1 MQPAVEQEFVPFIA
15 TSSESTAVDIDS
27 REMFTQTEGLD
38 VPVTNVDRIATA
50 ISLLKM
56 VSDELIRVISSLF
69 QQYALTKYD
78 VHVPADFL
86 QLSLIAIRHLNQCGR
101 SNVVYGVAKAI
112 GTMRPDGSDSRLP
125 ARRMPMGMLEYMVK
139 FYNSNTYVKV
149 GNFGWVCTV
158 TILTLVDES

>member
-1 MQPAVEQEFVPFIA
+1 MQPAVEQGSMPIIA
-15 TSSESTAVDIDS
+15 TAESTTVDS

-56 VSDELIRVISSLF
+56 VSDEELMRVISSLF
-69 QQYALTKYD
+69 QQFALTKYD
-78 VHVPADFL
+78 VHIPVDFL

-112 GTMRPDGSDSRLP
+112 GTMRPDRSDSRLP
-125 ARRMPMGMLEYMVK
+125 ARRMPMGLLEYMVK

-149 GNFGWVCTV
+149 GNVVGVCDNIDT
-158 TILTLVDES
+158 SW